1 MNLYDRLF
9 PNDGTTKLWVLI
21 DPDKAPIEQ
30 LVDVVKSAEEQGA
43 GAILVGGS
51 FLVVDSFDDIVR
63 QLKGATSLP
72 VVIFPG
78 GHNQL
83 SSHAD
88 GILFMSLL
96 SGRNPQY
103 LIGEQVKAAPL
114 VRRMGLEAVS
124 TAYLLIESGN
134 MTSALFVSDTHPIPR
149 DKPML
154 VAAHAMAAELFGMKA
169 VYLEAGSGA
178 DHPVPPEV
186 IAAVRKS
193 VKIPIIAG
201 GGITTPEQVVVAAK
215 AGAQAIVVGTAIERD
230 GKGVIRELVK
240 VLE

>member
-1 MNLYDRLF
+1 MSLYDRLF

-21 DPDKAPIEQ
+21 DPDKAPIDK
-30 LVDVVKSAEEQGA
+30 LVEVAESAEDQGA
-43 GAILVGGS
+43 GAILIGGS
-51 FLVVDSFDDIVR
+51 FLVIDSFDEVVR
-63 QLKGATSLP
+63 NVKSATSLP

-78 GHNQL
+78 GHQQL
-83 SSHAD
+83 STHAD

-103 LIGEQVKAAPL
+103 LIGEQVRAAPL
-114 VRRMGLEAVS
+114 VRRMGLEAVP

-178 DHPVPPEV
+178 GRPVPPEV

-193 VKIPIIAG
+193 VRIPIIAG
-201 GGITTPEQVVVAAK
+201 GGITTPKQVITASN
-215 AGAQAIVVGTAIERD
+215 AGARAIVVGTAIEQN
-230 GKGVIRELVK
+230 GGGIIRELVGA
-240 VLE
+240 LG